1 MSSHNKTRKIHRR
14 FRKHSAKKSP
24 TRSLRS
30 LRRSYRRHVT
40 MSPCASRK
48 QYSCVRT
55 RGCKMASGK
64 KRSFC
69 RRRLNMR
76 TRRN

>member
-1 MSSHNKTRKIHRR
+1 MPNNKTRKLHRR
-14 FRKHSAKKSP
+14 SPRRSVSKSP
-24 TRSLRS
+24 GRSLRS
-30 LRRSYRRHVT
+30 LRRSYRRHVKL
-40 MSPCASRK
+40 SPCATRK

-76 TRRN
+76 TRRH